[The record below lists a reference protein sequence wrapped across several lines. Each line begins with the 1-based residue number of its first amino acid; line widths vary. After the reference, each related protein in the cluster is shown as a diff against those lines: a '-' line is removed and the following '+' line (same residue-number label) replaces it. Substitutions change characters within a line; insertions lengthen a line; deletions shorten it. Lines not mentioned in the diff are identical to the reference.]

1 MPQSLYMSMLRT
13 KVLCVCFKCV
23 SSLGKKISAIKI
35 CWGGGGL
42 GALGE
47 IFTQARGTSQSTR
60 YEKILIH
67 ANTFV

>member
-35 CWGGGGL
+35 CWGG
-42 GALGE
+42 ALGE